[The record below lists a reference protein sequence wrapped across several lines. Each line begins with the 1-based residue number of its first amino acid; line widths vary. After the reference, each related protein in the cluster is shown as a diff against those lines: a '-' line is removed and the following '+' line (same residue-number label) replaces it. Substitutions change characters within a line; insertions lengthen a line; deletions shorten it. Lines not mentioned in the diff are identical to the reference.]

1 MNEIELSAKDLGTMI
16 GVSARMVLNLH
27 ERGIVVKASRGRYRV
42 AESVKNYCAH
52 LRATAAGRGGEDEAK
67 TLTAER
73 TRLAREQAD
82 QTALKNAALR
92 RDLVPAAEV
101 EREWSEVLRRVR
113 SGCMA
118 IPSRIR
124 QSLAHLTVYDV
135 QTIDA
140 EVRAVLAEIGAD
152 DQ

>member
-1 MNEIELSAKDLGTMI
+1 MNEIEVSAKDLAKVI
-16 GVSARMVLNLH
+16 GVKDRTVREFAD
-27 ERGIVVKASRGRYRV
+27 RGLVIRAGRGRYRLV
-42 AESVKNYCAH
+42 ESVRAYCDH

-67 TLTAER
+67 TLTSER

-101 EREWSEVLRRVR
+101 ERAWSEILRRVR
-113 SGCMA
+113 SGCLA
-118 IPSRIR
+118 IPSRVR
-124 QSLAHLTVYDV
+124 QALAHLTAYDV
-135 QTIDA
+135 QAIDA

>member
-1 MNEIELSAKDLGTMI
+1 MNEIEVSAKDLAKVI
-16 GVSARMVLNLH
+16 GVKDRTVREFAD
-27 ERGIVVKASRGRYRV
+27 RGLVIRTSRGRYRLI
-42 AESVKNYCAH
+42 ESVRTYCDH
-52 LRATAAGRGGEDEAK
+52 IRTTASGRGGEDEAK
-67 TLTAER
+67 TLTSER

-92 RDLVPAAEV
+92 RELVPAAEV

-113 SGCMA
+113 SGCVA

-124 QSLAHLTVYDV
+124 QSMAHLTAHDV
-135 QTIDA
+135 QVIDA
-140 EVRAVLAEIGAD
+140 EVRTVLTEIGID

>member
-1 MNEIELSAKDLGTMI
+1 MNEIEVSAKDLANVL
-16 GVSARMVLNLH
+16 GVKDRTVRDFAD
-27 ERGIVVKASRGRYRV
+27 RGLVIRAGRGRYRLV
-42 AESVKNYCAH
+42 ASVRSYCEH
-52 LRATAAGRGGEDEAK
+52 LRATASGRGGEDEAK

-101 EREWSEVLRRVR
+101 EREWSEILRRVR

-124 QSLAHLTVYDV
+124 QSLTHLTAYDV
-135 QTIDA
+135 QAIDA
-140 EVRAVLAEIGAD
+140 EVRVVLAEIGAD

>member
-1 MNEIELSAKDLGTMI
+1 MNEIDVSAKDLADII
-16 GVSARMVLNLH
+16 GVKDRTIRDFAD
-27 ERGIVVKASRGRYRV
+27 RGLVIRGGRGRYRLI
-42 AESVKNYCAH
+42 ESVRTYCEH
-52 LRATAAGRGGEDEAK
+52 IRATASGRGGEDEAK

-124 QSLAHLTVYDV
+124 QHLAHLTAYDV
-135 QTIDA
+135 QAIDA
-140 EVRAVLAEIGAD
+140 EVRAVLTEVGAD